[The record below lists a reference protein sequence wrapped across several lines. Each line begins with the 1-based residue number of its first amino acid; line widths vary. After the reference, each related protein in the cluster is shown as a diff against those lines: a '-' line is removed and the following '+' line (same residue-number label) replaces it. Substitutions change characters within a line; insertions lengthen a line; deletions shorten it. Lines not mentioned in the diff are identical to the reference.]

1 MVRSPPTYSDRFI
14 WVSTEWGCGAGL
26 VEFSDDGGNALSPS
40 EECELNAQTSPPPL
54 LSLLG
59 KLRKRGSFNAIERDA
74 VLALPCTVETAPA
87 RKHILRAGGQSDHSC
102 FLLSGFAIRVKI
114 VADGSRSIT
123 AIYMRGD
130 LINLHNSMIGIVDH
144 SVQALDDCTVGFI
157 PREAIRKLAFEVPSV
172 GMALWYDTF
181 VDASIYRE
189 WIANIARRKARAR
202 LAHLLCE
209 LGVRLEAAGLGN
221 KLSYQLPLSQE
232 HLADCAG
239 LTPVHV
245 NRTLKELELS
255 GDITRTAR
263 EVAIADWGK
272 IRETGDFN
280 EEYLQL
286 RDQSI
291 AA

>member
-1 MVRSPPTYSDRFI
+1 MD
-14 WVSTEWGCGAGL
+14 
-26 VEFSDDGGNALSPS
+26 
-40 EECELNAQTSPPPL
+40 AQTSPPPL

-59 KLRKRGSFNAIERDA
+59 KLRQRGSFNVLERDS
-74 VLALPCTVETAPA
+74 VLALPCTVETVRA
-87 RKHILRAGGQSDHSC
+87 RKHVLRRGGRSDHTC
-102 FLLSGFAIRVKI
+102 VLLSGFAIREKI

-130 LINLHNSMIGIVDH
+130 LINLHNSMVGIADH
-144 SVQALDDCTVGFI
+144 SVQALNDCTVGFV
-157 PREAIRKLAFEVPSV
+157 PREAIKKLAFDLPSV
-172 GMALWYDTF
+172 GMALWYDSF
-181 VDASIYRE
+181 IDASIYRE

-232 HLADCAG
+232 HLADCVG

-245 NRTLKELELS
+245 NRTLKELALS
-255 GDITRTAR
+255 GDITRTTR

-272 IRETGDFN
+272 IRETGDFD
-280 EEYLQL
+280 EEYLHL
-286 RDQSI
+286 RDQS
-291 AA
+291 AFA